1 MRPGNRG
8 TADLGVL
15 VRAAHQRGPAW
26 GGRRTRAFAACA
38 FPVSVQ
44 GEGCDAAPAG
54 GSVPSWTTHATMGQD
69 VIADCSLL
77 PVAISILRGL
87 AFSATGMVS
96 LSTPAS

>member
-8 TADLGVL
+8 RADLGL
-15 VRAAHQRGPAW
+15 RVRVRHGRGPAW

-44 GEGCDAAPAG
+44 GERYDAAPAG
-54 GSVPSWTTHATMGQD
+54 GSVPSWTTHETMGQD

-87 AFSATGMVS
+87 AFSATGMLS